1 VRLKVTT
8 EVVSEIAEVVVREIA
23 EVDRHTSV
31 CVPGC
36 IHREVTGR
44 PALQIGAAGGRPY
57 VSVGSPSMTG
67 TVTNFTDERAPCGR
81 RVDGE
86 RSVQEDQEGLIID
99 GVYYACGCQ
108 QVRAVFHDGSVEMT
122 VTRHDGRLLTYEHSA
137 AHEG

>member
-8 EVVSEIAEVVVREIA
+8 EVVREIA
-23 EVDRHTSV
+23 EVDRHASV

-57 VSVGSPSMTG
+57 VSVGSRSMTG